1 MFLSTSARWPG
12 DHEAAFT
19 TCLVNKQTLL
29 GGAVPSCIWPIPRPR
44 WEDKG
49 EALPQS
55 RQPAGQAADGK
66 IPVNEALAS
75 GAGGRGLLG
84 RFALP
89 QKESRLT
96 SLSSHPPVKS
106 APLTL
111 GRELSVSQTVFPHRF
126 LSAGLIRAFNRL
138 TCFGILEEEDSDLAP
153 PLISCV
159 THADDKSSLQ
169 VPHLSRERRL
179 F

>member
-1 MFLSTSARWPG
+1 M
-12 DHEAAFT
+12 
-19 TCLVNKQTLL
+19 NQ
-29 GGAVPSCIWPIPRPR
+29 
-44 WEDKG
+44 
-49 EALPQS
+49 AL
-55 RQPAGQAADGK
+55 
-66 IPVNEALAS
+66 ES

-106 APLTL
+106 EPLTL

-126 LSAGLIRAFNRL
+126 LSAELIRAFNRL

-153 PLISCV
+153 PLSCV
-159 THADDKSSLQ
+159 TRADDKSSLQ